1 MFQSTDFQPAHCGT
15 RPQLSDSFGR
25 VIRDVR
31 MSVTDRCNFRCVYC
45 MPPTGLSWVE
55 KPELLTFEELHR
67 LAEIFVELGVTR
79 IRLTGGEPLLRHGL
93 PVLVNQLA
101 GIRGVSDLALTTNGF
116 LLGDYLP
123 ELISAGLSRVT
134 MSLDSLNP
142 TTFWAMTRKA
152 ALPKVLETVDQ
163 IQQSGLS
170 PLKINCVVMRGVNDH
185 EILDFVNFARETRVA
200 VRFIEYMPLNGP
212 DQWRPEVM
220 VSGDEILERIQH
232 QFQLT
237 PVARASPGETA
248 LRFRFADG
256 GAGEIGIIASVT
268 RPFCNACSRIRL
280 TADGKLKTCL
290 FAHQEY
296 DLRGLL
302 RTGASPD
309 ALKDLICN
317 AVFHKGPGHTINSP
331 EFLAPARTMSCIGG

>member
-1 MFQSTDFQPAHCGT
+1 MFQPTNGQPVHDAPPATLC
-15 RPQLSDSFGR
+15 DSFGR

-31 MSVTDRCNFRCVYC
+31 MSVTDRCNFRCMYC

-55 KPELLTFEELHR
+55 KPELLTFEELHQ
-67 LAEIFVELGVTR
+67 LAEIFVQLGVTR
-79 IRLTGGEPLLRHGL
+79 IRLTGGEPLLRQGL
-93 PVLVNQLA
+93 PALVGRLA
-101 GIRGVSDLALTTNGF
+101 QIPGVSDLALTTNGF

-123 ELISAGLSRVT
+123 ELISAGLNRVT

-142 TTFWAMTRKA
+142 TTFWTMTRKA
-152 ALPKVLETVDQ
+152 ALSKVLENIRRV
-163 IQQSGLS
+163 QQSRLS

-212 DQWRPEVM
+212 NQWRPEVM
-220 VSGDEILERIQH
+220 ISGNEILERIQC

-237 PVARASPGETA
+237 PVAPTSPSETA

-268 RPFCNACSRIRL
+268 RPFCHACSRIRL

-302 RTGASPD
+302 RAGASRS
-309 ALKDLICN
+309 ALKELICN
-317 AVFHKGPGHTINSP
+317 AVSHKGPGHTINSP

>member
-1 MFQSTDFQPAHCGT
+1 MVQPTNG
-15 RPQLSDSFGR
+15 QLIHDKLSATLCDSFGR

-79 IRLTGGEPLLRHGL
+79 IRLTGGEPLLRQGL
-93 PVLVNQLA
+93 PVLVSQLA
-101 GIRGVSDLALTTNGF
+101 HIPGISDLALTTNGF
-116 LLGDYLP
+116 LLGDSLP
-123 ELISAGLSRVT
+123 ELIAAGLNRVT

-142 TTFWAMTRKA
+142 TTFWTMTRKA
-152 ALPKVLETVDQ
+152 ALSKVLENIHRV
-163 IQQSGLS
+163 QQSSLS

-232 QFQLT
+232 QFQLI
-237 PVARASPGETA
+237 PVAPVSPSETA

-296 DLRGLL
+296 DLRGRL
-302 RTGASPD
+302 RAGASRSV
-309 ALKDLICN
+309 LKDLICN
-317 AVFHKGPGHTINSP
+317 AVFHKGSGHTINSP

>member
-1 MFQSTDFQPAHCGT
+1 MFQPTNGQPVHDTFPPNLC
-15 RPQLSDSFGR
+15 DSFGR

-45 MPPTGLSWVE
+45 MPPTGLSWVD

-79 IRLTGGEPLLRHGL
+79 IRLTGGEPLLRYGL
-93 PVLVNQLA
+93 PVLVRQLA
-101 GIRGVSDLALTTNGF
+101 HIPGISDLALTTNGF
-116 LLGDYLP
+116 LLGDFLG
-123 ELISAGLSRVT
+123 ELIEAGLNRVT

-142 TTFWAMTRKA
+142 TTFWTMTRKA
-152 ALPKVLETVDQ
+152 ALPKVLETIYQVQ
-163 IQQSGLS
+163 PSGLS

-212 DQWRPEVM
+212 NQWRPEVM
-220 VSGDEILERIQH
+220 VSGDEILQRIQQ
-232 QFQLT
+232 QFQLA
-237 PVARASPGETA
+237 PVAPVSPGETA

-296 DLRGLL
+296 DLRGPL
-302 RTGASPD
+302 RAGASPGT
-309 ALKDLICN
+309 LKELICN
-317 AVFHKGPGHTINSP
+317 AVFHKGPGHTMNSP